1 MTNQLYNVAAKRF
14 ESAQRVDIL
23 PHGHRAANVHGH
35 SFLARIRAVVPEGW
49 APFPGAEGAK
59 LAKRLADCIA
69 PLDYSLLNDHVKIP
83 TSRGFVPYASSFVM
97 PFEVAA

>member
-23 PHGHRAANVHGH
+23 PHGAANVHGH
-35 SFLARIRAVVPEGW
+35 SFLARIRAVVPERW

-69 PLDYSLLNDHVKIP
+69 PLDYSLLNDHVKIL